1 MKQDFLF
8 DKIPALLHGGDY
20 NPDQWVKYPEILQ
33 KDVELMK
40 EAHINCV
47 SMGIFAWSMLEP
59 EEGQYQFDWLDE
71 RINTLYE
78 NGIYTILATPSGA
91 RPAWLDKKY
100 PEAMRVD
107 SYGQRN
113 HHGVRH
119 NHCPSSPVYRE
130 KVKQMNTRLAE
141 RYGSHPGLILWHV
154 SNEYGGACYCPL
166 CTARFR
172 EWLRQKYKTID
183 QLNDAWWSSFWSH
196 RYTSF
201 EEIEPPFTNG
211 ETSMAAMQLDW
222 KRFTTWNTQNFMEE
236 EIKPLREFSP
246 QIPVTTNFMHL
257 YGGLD
262 YAPMAK
268 DLDVISWDSYP
279 FWHRPSETMGNTAAV
294 TAFSHSQMRN
304 YKQGKPFL
312 LMESAPGLVNW
323 QPFNKIRRPGVHR
336 LSSLQSSRLLSGGCF
351 LSLVTPRSPHTPRR
365 RPSAGPWS
373 WRSPPV
379 RPTCPSRR

>member
-119 NHCPSSPVYRE
+119 NHCPSSPVYR
-130 KVKQMNTRLAE
+130 
-141 RYGSHPGLILWHV
+141 
-154 SNEYGGACYCPL
+154 
-166 CTARFR
+166 
-172 EWLRQKYKTID
+172 
-183 QLNDAWWSSFWSH
+183 
-196 RYTSF
+196 
-201 EEIEPPFTNG
+201 
-211 ETSMAAMQLDW
+211 
-222 KRFTTWNTQNFMEE
+222 
-236 EIKPLREFSP
+236 
-246 QIPVTTNFMHL
+246 
-257 YGGLD
+257 
-262 YAPMAK
+262 
-268 DLDVISWDSYP
+268 
-279 FWHRPSETMGNTAAV
+279 
-294 TAFSHSQMRN
+294 
-304 YKQGKPFL
+304 
-312 LMESAPGLVNW
+312 
-323 QPFNKIRRPGVHR
+323 
-336 LSSLQSSRLLSGGCF
+336 
-351 LSLVTPRSPHTPRR
+351 
-365 RPSAGPWS
+365 
-373 WRSPPV
+373 
-379 RPTCPSRR
+379 

>member
-91 RPAWLDKKY
+91 RPAWLDRKY

-130 KVKQMNTRLAE
+130 KVKQMNTRLAQ

-154 SNEYGGACYCPL
+154 SNEYGGSCYCPL
-166 CTARFR
+166 CTSRFR
-172 EWLRQKYKTID
+172 DWLQQKYKTID
-183 QLNDAWWSSFWSH
+183 QLNDAWWSSFWS
-196 RYTSF
+196 R
-201 EEIEPPFTNG
+201 
-211 ETSMAAMQLDW
+211 L
-222 KRFTTWNTQNFMEE
+222 RF
-236 EIKPLREFSP
+236 L
-246 QIPVTTNFMHL
+246 
-257 YGGLD
+257 
-262 YAPMAK
+262 
-268 DLDVISWDSYP
+268 
-279 FWHRPSETMGNTAAV
+279 
-294 TAFSHSQMRN
+294 
-304 YKQGKPFL
+304 
-312 LMESAPGLVNW
+312 
-323 QPFNKIRRPGVHR
+323 
-336 LSSLQSSRLLSGGCF
+336 SRLTSCI
-351 LSLVTPRSPHTPRR
+351 SMEVWTTRPWPRI
-365 RPSAGPWS
+365 WM
-373 WRSPPV
+373 
-379 RPTCPSRR
+379 